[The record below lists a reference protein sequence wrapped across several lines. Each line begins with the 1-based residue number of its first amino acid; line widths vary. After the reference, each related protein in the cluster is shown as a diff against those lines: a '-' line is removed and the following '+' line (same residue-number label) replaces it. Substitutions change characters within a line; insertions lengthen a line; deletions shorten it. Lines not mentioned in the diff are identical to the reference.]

1 MESLAQL
8 ELLCERLYNSQDSA
22 ERTHAENTLKCFS
35 TNIDYISQCQFI
47 LDNALTP
54 YALML
59 ASSSL
64 LKQVT
69 EHSLSLQLRLDIRN
83 YLVNYLANRGPKLQL
98 FVIGSLVQLL
108 CRLTKFGWFDD
119 DRFRDVAKESINFLE
134 QATSDHYTIGLK
146 ILNQLVCEMNQP
158 NPGLPSSHHRR
169 VACSFRD
176 QCLLQIFQIS
186 LTSLHRLKNDD
197 ISRLQ
202 ELSLSLS
209 LKCLSFDFV
218 GTSIDESSE
227 EFGTVQIPLAWKP
240 VLEDSSTLQ
249 IYFDYYALTKP
260 PISKESLECLV
271 RLASVRRSLFT
282 NDAARSKFLDH
293 LMSGT
298 KEILR
303 TGQGL
308 ADHDNYHEFCRLLGR
323 FRINYQLSELVT
335 MDGYG
340 DWIRLV
346 AEFTSKSLLSWQW
359 ASSSVYYLLGLWSRL
374 VSSVPY
380 LKGGAPSLLDEF
392 VPKITEG
399 FITSRLDSAQSGQ
412 PDDTSEHPL
421 DNVDLLQD
429 QLDCFPYLCR
439 FQYENSSLF
448 IINIME
454 PILQTYV
461 ERAQLLT
468 GDSSELSIVEA
479 KLAWIVHI
487 IAAVLKLKQ
496 SVACSAE
503 SQEVIDA
510 ELSARVLRLV
520 GVADSGLHSQRYS
533 ELSKQRLDRAILSFF
548 QNFRKSYVGDQ
559 AMHSSKQLYA
569 RLSEL
574 IGLNDHLLLLD
585 FFVRKIATN
594 LKCYTQCEEVIDQT
608 LSLFLELASGYMTG
622 KLLLKLETVKFIIR
636 NHTREHF
643 PFLEVYSC
651 SRSRTTFYYTI
662 GWLIFLEDSPALFK
676 TSMDPLLQ
684 VFVTLES
691 TPETMFRTDSVK
703 FALIGLMRDL
713 RGISMATNS
722 RRTFGL
728 FFDWIYPAHMPILLR
743 GISHWADTPEVTT
756 PLLKFM
762 AEFVLNKAQRLTFD
776 TSSPNGILLFREVS
790 KLLVAY
796 GTRILS
802 VPSTAD
808 IYGCK
813 YKGIWISLTILAR
826 ALAGNYVN
834 FGVFELYGDRAL
846 ADALDIALKMTLSI
860 PLADILA
867 YRKLTRAYFAF
878 VDVLFSSHLLFTLS
892 LDTRTFMHIVG
903 SLESGLKGLDSGI
916 SSQCASAIDNL
927 AAFYFNHITMGE
939 APTSP
944 AAVNLARHIAECPAL
959 LPEILKTLFE
969 IVLFEDCNNQWSLSR
984 PMLSLILINEQ
995 MFTDLKTQIL
1005 ASQVNHIS
1013 GHTVLS
1019 ITFLRIHQN
1028 LPSILYVRETESLQ
1042 VFPARMNK
1050 MQISR

>member
-1 MESLAQL
+1 MENLAQL
-8 ELLCERLYNSQDSA
+8 EVLCERLYNSQDSA

-35 TNIDYISQCQFI
+35 TNIDYISQCQYI

-83 YLVNYLANRGPKLQL
+83 YLVNYLANRGPELQP

-108 CRLTKFGWFDD
+108 CRITKFGWFDD
-119 DRFRDVAKESINFLE
+119 DRFKDLVKESINFLN
-134 QATSDHYTIGLK
+134 QATTDHYAIGLK
-146 ILNQLVCEMNQP
+146 LLNQLVCEMNQP
-158 NPGLPSSHHRR
+158 NPGSPSTHHRR
-169 VACSFRD
+169 IACSFRD
-176 QCLLQIFQIS
+176 QSLFQIFQIS
-186 LTSLHRLKNDD
+186 LTSLHQLKNDAID
-197 ISRLQ
+197 RLR
-202 ELSLSLS
+202 ELALSLS

-227 EFGTVQIPLAWKP
+227 EFGTVQIPSSWKP
-240 VLEDSSTLQ
+240 VVEDFSTLQ
-249 IYFDYYALTKP
+249 IFFDYYALTKP
-260 PISKESLECLV
+260 PMSKESLECLV

-323 FRINYQLSELVT
+323 FKANYQLSELVT
-335 MDGYG
+335 MEGYV

-346 AEFTSKSLLSWQW
+346 AEFTSKSLQSWQW

-380 LKGGAPSLLDEF
+380 LKGDAPSLLDEF
-392 VPKITEG
+392 VPNITEG
-399 FITSRLDSAQSGQ
+399 FITSRLDSVQAGL
-412 PDDTSEHPL
+412 PDDISEHPL

-439 FQYENSSLF
+439 FQYESSSMF
-448 IINIME
+448 IINILE
-454 PILQTYV
+454 PILQVYM
-461 ERAQLLT
+461 ERAQLQT
-468 GDSSELSIVEA
+468 SDNGELSVVEA

-487 IAAVLKLKQ
+487 IAAILKTKQ
-496 SVACSAE
+496 SVGCSME

-520 GVADSGLHSQRYS
+520 NVADSGLHSQRYG
-533 ELSKQRLDRAILSFF
+533 ELSKQRLDRAILTFF
-548 QNFRKSYVGDQ
+548 QHLRKSYVGDQ
-559 AMHSSKQLYA
+559 AMHSSKLYA

-574 IGLNDHLLLLD
+574 LGLHDHLLLLD

-594 LKCYTQCEEVIDQT
+594 LKCYTVSEEVIDHT
-608 LSLFLELASGYMTG
+608 LSLFLELASGYVTG
-622 KLLLKLETVKFIIR
+622 KLLLKLDTIKFIVAHH
-636 NHTREHF
+636 NREHF
-643 PFLEVYSC
+643 PFLEEYSC
-651 SRSRTTFYYTI
+651 SKSRTTFYYTI
-662 GWLIFLEDSPALFK
+662 GWLIFMDDSPVLFK
-676 TSMDPLLQ
+676 SSMAPLQ
-684 VFVTLES
+684 KVFITLES
-691 TPETMFRTDSVK
+691 TPDAMFRTDTVK
-703 FALIGLMRDL
+703 YALIGLMRDL
-713 RGISMATNS
+713 RGIAMATNS
-722 RRTFGL
+722 RRTYGFL
-728 FFDWIYPAHMPILLR
+728 FDWIYPAHMPIVLR
-743 GISHWADTPEVTT
+743 GISHWADKPEVTT

-762 AEFVLNKAQRLTFD
+762 AEFVLNKAQRVTFD

-796 GTRILS
+796 GSRILS
-802 VPSTAD
+802 LSKATD
-808 IYGCK
+808 IYAFK
-813 YKGIWISLTILAR
+813 YKGIWISLTILSR
-826 ALAGNYVN
+826 ALSGNYVN
-834 FGVFELYGDRAL
+834 FGVFELYGDRSL
-846 ADALDIALKMTLSI
+846 ADVLDIALKMALSI

-878 VDVLFSSHLLFTLS
+878 LEVIFNSHIVFVLNLHTSA
-892 LDTRTFMHIVG
+892 FMHIVS
-903 SLESGLKGLDSGI
+903 SLESGLKGLDVGI

-927 AAFYFNHITMGE
+927 AAFYFLNITMGE

-944 AAVNLARHIAECPAL
+944 AAINLASHIAECPSL

-969 IVLFEDCNNQWSLSR
+969 IVLFEDCGNQWNLSR
-984 PMLSLILINEQ
+984 PMLSLILISEQ
-995 MFTDLKTQIL
+995 PVDQHQRLALCFDKLMTDVVRSLDSKNRDKFT
-1005 ASQVNHIS
+1005 
-1013 GHTVLS
+1013 
-1019 ITFLRIHQN
+1019 QN
-1028 LPSILYVRETESLQ
+1028 LTIFRHDFRV
-1042 VFPARMNK
+1042 K
-1050 MQISR
+1050 